1 MVLSTVV
8 EAVLYGISLG
18 MLYTLVAL
26 GLTLIFGLMGVVNF
40 AHGAFVTLGAY
51 VGITIVGTIGNFW
64 VALILAGLLVGVL
77 GVVIERGLIKILY
90 NVDPIYQLLL
100 TFGVALVIEG
110 LIVLVYKEG
119 NQRIATPT
127 LFAGDAVAIGPALLP
142 EYRLFLIAFTGILVG
157 GTWLMIQQTKLGLII
172 KAGIEDRERTELLG
186 IRLSRIN
193 MLIMGIGSAFAAM
206 AGFLIGPVQ
215 GVNPHLGTDL
225 LIVSFV
231 IIVVGGL
238 GNIKGTIIAGLL
250 IGVLY
255 TIGLFFYPSVAEPL
269 IFVSMAVVL
278 LVKPH
283 GLLGEAEV

>member
-1 MVLSTVV
+1 MVLSTIV
-8 EAVLYGISLG
+8 EAVLYGIALG

-51 VGITIVGTIGNFW
+51 LGITIVGTIGNFW
-64 VALILAGLLVGVL
+64 VALFLAGLLVGVL
-77 GVVIERGLIKILY
+77 GVVIERGLIKPLY
-90 NVDPIYQLLL
+90 DVNPIYQLLL

-110 LIVLVYKEG
+110 LIVLIYEEG

-142 EYRLFLIAFTGILVG
+142 KYRLFLIAFTGILVG
-157 GTWLMIQQTKLGLII
+157 GTWIMIQRTKLGLII

-215 GVNPHLGTDL
+215 GVNPHLGTNL

-255 TIGLFFYPSVAEPL
+255 TLGLFFYPSVAEPL

-283 GLLGEAEV
+283 GLFGEAEV